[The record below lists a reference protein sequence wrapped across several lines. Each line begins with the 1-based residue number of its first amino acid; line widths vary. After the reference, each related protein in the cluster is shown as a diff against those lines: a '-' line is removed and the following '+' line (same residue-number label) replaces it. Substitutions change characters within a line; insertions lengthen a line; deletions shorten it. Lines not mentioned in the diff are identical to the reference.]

1 MMGQQFEP
9 GAVATTSTVIEYHGN
24 YKELPSNQDNLS
36 AAVLAQVSANNK
48 QTIPLFIVAKTEHV
62 GANLKRKIEY
72 WVVAVCFIPSELG

>member
-1 MMGQQFEP
+1 MPMMGQQFEP

-62 GANLKRKIEY
+62 GANLKRK
-72 WVVAVCFIPSELG
+72 ASDND